1 MSTNDNPY
9 YYYNETRSKK
19 YHHCFVLLLL
29 FLVTNCSHGFL
40 VQQQQQQQQQ
50 CHPSKLRRIF
60 HRQTTQTHLQSPPNY
75 IPSSDPFRRIQ
86 QSTDHYNHKSQSRLF
101 SATKSP
107 LFLNAASTSSVTSV
121 SSQQQPTNDNSNR
134 NSNNNNQL
142 KAFWQSI
149 QHNKWRWLVPT
160 LAILLLPRWVGRK
173 SIDSLNYILETM
185 PWKSLA
191 RVVIVIWITISIVST
206 IHTNRRQA
214 RDATS
219 EWSRYAEKPGAR
231 GRAILWLL
239 LQQACWIFAARIT
252 SALSLKDTATSIRQ
266 TAGHAFSNGLLKLG
280 PLYIKLGQIVSCRK
294 GLLGKEWIDAMADL
308 QDRVPARTGQDALD
322 LAYATLE
329 GGQDEFDRL
338 FVDFDSTPL
347 AAASLGQVHRAKLRS
362 YHPNHAPE
370 VAVKI
375 QRPYLRQI
383 YNQDFVLLTTIA
395 QFMDRLPGTSKN
407 VGGVESSWTQIFV
420 DAEDILYREIDYR
433 DEAEN
438 AKRFADD
445 FGLGLGGNATR
456 PTAKSRNNQTLTS
469 AADWLRTPHVYSD
482 LSNERLLVME
492 YVPSI
497 KITDRAKLDDANVTE
512 EDRIELAD
520 NLARA
525 YLRQFCCNLFFSTDP
540 HPGNLG
546 VEMVPVSQLVGDGNG
561 MVPNLDKVTNGRLS
575 DAPAMMKPRLVI
587 YDFGQAATL
596 NRHQADGI
604 LEIIEAIVDTD
615 VDRSVQAFQKMGV
628 LVDDANLDVVRDK
641 VAENY
646 RTGKVKANRKKLRR
660 KGFTFRDDDDNN
672 NNDDDDAKL
681 DEGNV
686 TASATVTATT
696 GGNDAKVMSYF
707 SLPAE
712 YAFVARAISQMDG
725 VGKSLDPEFDF
736 ISSAAPY
743 LVEVKGADLYIKDE
757 ILKVLRGWQSK
768 WVKFQEETIP
778 NWWNELT
785 GKTEQHN

>member
-1 MSTNDNPY
+1 
-9 YYYNETRSKK
+9 
-19 YHHCFVLLLL
+19 
-29 FLVTNCSHGFL
+29 
-40 VQQQQQQQQQ
+40 
-50 CHPSKLRRIF
+50 
-60 HRQTTQTHLQSPPNY
+60 
-75 IPSSDPFRRIQ
+75 
-86 QSTDHYNHKSQSRLF
+86 
-101 SATKSP
+101 
-107 LFLNAASTSSVTSV
+107 
-121 SSQQQPTNDNSNR
+121 
-134 NSNNNNQL
+134 
-142 KAFWQSI
+142 
-149 QHNKWRWLVPT
+149 
-160 LAILLLPRWVGRK
+160 LAVLLLPRWVGRK
-173 SIDSLNYILETM
+173 SLQSLNYVLETI
-185 PWKSLA
+185 PWKQLA
-191 RVVIVIWITISIVST
+191 RVVIVVWVAVSIMST
-206 IHTNRRQA
+206 VHTNRRQA
-214 RDATS
+214 QDATS

-239 LQQACWIFAARIT
+239 VQQAVYILASRV
-252 SALSLKDTATSIRQ
+252 TATLLGAKQ
-266 TAGHAFSNGLLKLG
+266 TAANIRAAAGHDFSNGLLKLG

-322 LAYATLE
+322 LAYATLQ
-329 GGQDEFDRL
+329 GGKKDFDEL
-338 FVDFDSTPL
+338 FVEFDSTPL

-362 YHPNHAPE
+362 NNDD

-383 YNQDFVLLTTIA
+383 YDQDFVLLTTIA

-407 VGGVESSWTQIFV
+407 VGGVASSWTQIFE

-438 AKRFADD
+438 AMRFAND
-445 FGLGLGGNATR
+445 FGLGLGGNATQ
-456 PTAKSRNNQTLTS
+456 PTALSRNNKTLPS
-469 AADWLRTPHVYSD
+469 AADWLRTPYVYSNV
-482 LSNERLLVME
+482 SNERLLVME

-497 KITDRAKLDDANVTE
+497 KITNRAKLDAANVTE

-546 VEMVPVSQLVGDGNG
+546 VEMVPASQLAGGGGNNNI
-561 MVPNLDKVTNGRLS
+561 VKKNIDKVANGIL
-575 DAPAMMKPRLVI
+575 DDPPKPRLVM

-596 NRHQADGI
+596 NRNQADGI

-615 VDRSVQAFQKMGV
+615 VDRSVEAFQKMGV
-628 LVDDANLDVVRDK
+628 LVDGANLDEVREK

-660 KGFTFRDDDDNN
+660 KGFKFRDE
-672 NNDDDDAKL
+672 
-681 DEGNV
+681 DENPTASSTVNV
-686 TASATVTATT
+686 TASTSSLVDGTTPVSATAAEISAKSA
-696 GGNDAKVMSYF
+696 GGSDAKVMSYF

-743 LVEVKGADLYIKDE
+743 LVEIKGADLYVKEE
-757 ILKVLRGWQSK
+757 IAKFFRGLQGKWLR
-768 WVKFQEETIP
+768 FQEETLP
-778 NWWNELT
+778 NWWNKVT
-785 GKTEQHN
+785 GSKR

>member
-1 MSTNDNPY
+1 MSTNDNRSY
-9 YYYNETRSKK
+9 TYFHHNELRSKRH
-19 YHHCFVLLLL
+19 HHCFVLLLL
-29 FLVTNCSHGFL
+29 FLVTNSSHGFL
-40 VQQQQQQQQQ
+40 IQQRQRQRQR
-50 CHPSKLRRIF
+50 HLSKLTIV
-60 HRQTTQTHLQSPPNY
+60 HRQTTQTHLQSPSTY
-75 IPSSDPFRRIQ
+75 LRSSDPFRRIQ
-86 QSTDHYNHKSQSRLF
+86 KSNDQHPYHPYHYHHNHISKNHLF
-101 SATKSP
+101 SAITSP
-107 LFLNAASTSSVTSV
+107 LFSLAAVATAPSTSSVTSV
-121 SSQQQPTNDNSNR
+121 TNNDDDD
-134 NSNNNNQL
+134 NNNQL
-142 KAFWQSI
+142 KAFWRSI

-160 LAILLLPRWVGRK
+160 LAILLLPRWVGRI
-173 SIDSLNYILETM
+173 SIASLNYILETM

-191 RVVIVIWITISIVST
+191 RVVIFVWMTVSILST

-239 LQQACWIFAARIT
+239 LQQACWILVARIT
-252 SALSLKDTATSIRQ
+252 SALSLKDTATTIRQ
-266 TAGHAFSNGLLKLG
+266 TAGHAFSDGLLKLG

-329 GGQDEFDRL
+329 GGRDEFDRL

-362 YHPNHAPE
+362 NHPSRSPE

-383 YNQDFVLLTTIA
+383 YDQDFVLLTTIA

-407 VGGVESSWTQIFV
+407 VGGVESSWTRIFV

-469 AADWLRTPHVYSD
+469 AADWLRTPYVYSD

-497 KITDRAKLDDANVTE
+497 KITDRARLDAANVTE

-546 VEMVPVSQLVGDGNG
+546 VEMVPVHQLVGEGKSI
-561 MVPNLDKVTNGRLS
+561 VPNMDKVTNGMMS
-575 DAPAMMKPRLVI
+575 DPPVMMKPRLVM

-596 NRHQADGI
+596 NRNQADGI

-628 LVDDANLDVVRDK
+628 LVDDANLDEVRDK

-660 KGFTFRDDDDNN
+660 KGFTFRDEE
-672 NNDDDDAKL
+672 L
-681 DEGNV
+681 DEGSVTANVNV
-686 TASATVTATT
+686 TATA

-757 ILKVLRGWQSK
+757 ILKFLRGWQSK

-785 GKTEQHN
+785 GKRNNMSDN